1 MGVTEE
7 KTLRRYFMLKDFV
20 EVLRYVQG
28 IPLSAKEILV
38 SVDSSVGKIRLV
50 VSLR

>member
-7 KTLRRYFMLKDFV
+7 MTLRRYFMLKDFV
-20 EVLRYVQG
+20 EVLRYVPG
-28 IPLSAKEILV
+28 IPLSAKVILV

>member
-7 KTLRRYFMLKDFV
+7 MTLRRYFMLNDFV
-20 EVLRYVQG
+20 EVLRYVPG
-28 IPLSAKEILV
+28 TPLSAKVILV